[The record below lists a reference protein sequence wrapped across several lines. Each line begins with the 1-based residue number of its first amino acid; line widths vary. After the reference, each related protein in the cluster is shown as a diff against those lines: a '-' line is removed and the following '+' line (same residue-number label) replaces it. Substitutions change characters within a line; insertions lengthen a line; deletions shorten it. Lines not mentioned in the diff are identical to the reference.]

1 MFKLIAIET
10 IQRHENLY
18 HITEGMTD
26 YQRRAV
32 DLRRARYDSVMK
44 VLKPNHVFWF
54 YKGYGIKKDGEYER
68 IACTEDDFFSY
79 GHTNVSICSIV
90 AENGMGKSSLLE
102 LYFRIINNVSF
113 ALRDALPVQ
122 KAHLCFVRDTYAKVI
137 YEVDNQFYIV
147 EQRDGIITFYDQ
159 SEAGNNWRY
168 DYDNYNE
175 QEMEEHVAKE
185 RLKKFFYSI
194 VVNY

>member
-54 YKGYGIKKDGEYER
+54 YK
-68 IACTEDDFFSY
+68 
-79 GHTNVSICSIV
+79 VSIQPLFC
-90 AENGMGKSSLLE
+90 L
-102 LYFRIINNVSF
+102 F
-113 ALRDALPVQ
+113 
-122 KAHLCFVRDTYAKVI
+122 
-137 YEVDNQFYIV
+137 
-147 EQRDGIITFYDQ
+147 
-159 SEAGNNWRY
+159 
-168 DYDNYNE
+168 
-175 QEMEEHVAKE
+175 EH
-185 RLKKFFYSI
+185 
-194 VVNY
+194 